1 MSKSTSTIY
10 FNKRRLSWKEYK
22 WWELALNWF
31 IPCSN
36 KKNVS
41 SLSCLI
47 CKYAEHPAPDSTSLI
62 KPCTEQSARYFIL
75 MKIHDDD
82 FRLQTFRVGTMCFS
96 GDETPPVTGRGCGG
110 GAVCVHRSF
119 SDKRSDFYNRK
130 SEGKENS
137 KDRRRRIVHATK
149 VQRTRFKWGLATE
162 GATFGAGR
170 GGMPGFM
177 FWTEKK
183 CPTWG
188 YGGGTFMSTQKT
200 ASRK

>member
-1 MSKSTSTIY
+1 MEQYCTFKKILFFLRSYQGKFHQYSKNEQSTSTIY

-36 KKNVS
+36 KRNVS

-82 FRLQTFRVGTMCFS
+82 FGPETFRARTMCFP
-96 GDETPPVTGRGCGG
+96 GDETPGATGGTEAFQRRDPASARGSPPGK
-110 GAVCVHRSF
+110 A
-119 SDKRSDFYNRK
+119 K
-130 SEGKENS
+130 SKS
-137 KDRRRRIVHATK
+137 WRLITVHATK
-149 VQRTRFKWGLATE
+149 AQE
-162 GATFGAGR
+162 
-170 GGMPGFM
+170 
-177 FWTEKK
+177 
-183 CPTWG
+183 TW
-188 YGGGTFMSTQKT
+188 YK
-200 ASRK
+200 

>member
-1 MSKSTSTIY
+1 MEQYCTFKKILFFLRSYQGKFHQYSKNEQSTSTIY

-62 KPCTEQSARYFIL
+62 KPCTEHSTRYFIL

-82 FRLQTFRVGTMCFS
+82 FRLQTFRVGTMCFP
-96 GDETPPVTGRGCGG
+96 GDETPPVTGGTE
-110 GAVCVHRSF
+110 AF
-119 SDKRSDFYNRK
+119 QRSDLISTTGSPRVK
-130 SEGKENS
+130 K
-137 KDRRRRIVHATK
+137 IVK
-149 VQRTRFKWGLATE
+149 TE
-162 GATFGAGR
+162 GWEQFMQPR
-170 GGMPGFM
+170 PKWHDLNGG
-177 FWTEKK
+177 
-183 CPTWG
+183 
-188 YGGGTFMSTQKT
+188 
-200 ASRK
+200 

>member
-1 MSKSTSTIY
+1 MEQYCTFKKILFFLRSYQGKFHQYSKNEQSTSTIY

-62 KPCTEQSARYFIL
+62 KPCTEHSTRYFIL

-82 FRLQTFRVGTMCFS
+82 FRLQTFRVGTMCFP
-96 GDETPPVTGRGCGG
+96 GDETPPVTGGTE
-110 GAVCVHRSF
+110 AF
-119 SDKRSDFYNRK
+119 QRSDLISTTGSPRVK
-130 SEGKENS
+130 K
-137 KDRRRRIVHATK
+137 IVK
-149 VQRTRFKWGLATE
+149 TE
-162 GATFGAGR
+162 G
-170 GGMPGFM
+170 
-177 FWTEKK
+177 
-183 CPTWG
+183 
-188 YGGGTFMSTQKT
+188 
-200 ASRK
+200 